1 VEHWILRHRGGTY
14 ALMCAGLLF
23 GGAFGVALG
32 NAPTG
37 TATYACLLTM
47 LCLMPALWME
57 RVNDRYALL
66 AVFMGAYFNVFRWSE
81 SDAGLVGSDSDTVS
95 EVRDGFMT
103 TAQVA
108 VLLGAVLT
116 LVGYRIGASRVPRSA
131 EGTAA
136 TDWSNAAV
144 FAVGVVCW
152 VAGSFALVYYAIV
165 VTPENSMRAT
175 AQGLAAMGP
184 VLTFL
189 VMLGQ
194 TVQPLGPWY
203 SAYGYAKN
211 RTPVWLLLVLTVIV
225 LQLVLG
231 FVIDQK
237 GLALLGVLL
246 VAICKPCGTASCRR
260 AGWRASSSSRS
271 SYSGISS
278 RPRAAAEAG
287 LDRQQALER
296 IDQVLARAWSPGKI
310 ERR

>member
-1 VEHWILRHRGGTY
+1 
-14 ALMCAGLLF
+14 
-23 GGAFGVALG
+23 
-32 NAPTG
+32 
-37 TATYACLLTM
+37 
-47 LCLMPALWME
+47 
-57 RVNDRYALL
+57 
-66 AVFMGAYFNVFRWSE
+66 
-81 SDAGLVGSDSDTVS
+81 
-95 EVRDGFMT
+95 MT

-194 TVQPLGPWY
+194 RYNRWGPWY
-203 SAYGYAKN
+203 SRMAMRKTALPLAPPGAH
-211 RTPVWLLLVLTVIV
+211 RHV

-231 FVIDQK
+231 FVNRSE
-237 GLALLGVLL
+237 GARL
-246 VAICKPCGTASCRR
+246 VGRSGWWPSRKPCGQQVAEGWL
-260 AGWRASSSSRS
+260 AGVIVFAIVIFPVFQAARVLRLRPVST
-271 SYSGISS
+271 GS
-278 RPRAAAEAG
+278 RPSSESTRYWRVPG
-287 LDRQQALER
+287 
-296 IDQVLARAWSPGKI
+296 SPGKN
-310 ERR
+310 